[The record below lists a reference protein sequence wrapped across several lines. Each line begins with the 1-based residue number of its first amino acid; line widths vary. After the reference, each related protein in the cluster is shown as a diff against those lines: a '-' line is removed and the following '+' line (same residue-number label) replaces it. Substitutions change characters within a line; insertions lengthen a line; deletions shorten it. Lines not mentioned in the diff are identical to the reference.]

1 MEHNIDFKQVV
12 DAIIDSEEK
21 GIAELRLSI
30 HNVFKDD
37 FIKVCNLIKDLNGR
51 VVLTG
56 VGKSGYIANKISAT
70 LSSTGTKSFYIHPT
84 EALHGDLG
92 AIDKNDLVIALS
104 NSGNSSELKGIV
116 NYCNR
121 FNIPLVGISQ
131 NKDSYLALSS
141 NYNFIIPKVK
151 EACPLGIAPT
161 TSSTVMLVLGDVL
174 AVFLMH
180 LKGFTKEQFSH
191 FHPGGSIGIS
201 FNKVSSIM
209 IKSPNLPIAT
219 KDTTFIDCLTILSK
233 YRLGCICIT
242 DNDNTLVGVL
252 TDKDLRDFI
261 LLNKTNSNIFTTK
274 VSDFM
279 NLNFKYLTADMLV
292 LDALT
297 LFNKSSF
304 NHIFITDDN
313 KKLQGVLHL
322 QDLFKTG
329 VI

>member
-1 MEHNIDFKQVV
+1 MQS
-12 DAIIDSEEK
+12 IIDIKEVINNVIDTEQA
-21 GIAELRLSI
+21 GISDLKSSI
-30 HNVFKDD
+30 HNVFKED
-37 FIKVCNLIKDLNGR
+37 FITVCNLIKDINGR

-116 NYCNR
+116 SYCNR

-131 NKDSYLALSS
+131 NKDSYLAINS

-161 TSSTVMLVLGDVL
+161 TSSTVMLVLGDVI
-174 AVFLMH
+174 AVLLMH

-201 FNKVSSIM
+201 FNKISDIM
-209 IKSPNLPIAT
+209 IKNKNLPIAT

-233 YRLGCICIT
+233 YRLGCICII
-242 DNDNTLVGVL
+242 DANNTLLGVL
-252 TDKDLRDFI
+252 TDKDIRDFI
-261 LLNKTNSNIFTTK
+261 LNNNNNPNIFQIPA
-274 VSDFM
+274 SHCM
-279 NLNFKYLTADMLV
+279 NINFTHVNADLLV

-297 LFNKSSF
+297 LFNKASF
-304 NHIFITDDN
+304 NHLFITDEN
-313 KKLQGVLHL
+313 KKLQGLLHI